1 MSTRYQLEGRDEDG
15 QWSWSHISAD
25 DIEANTIL
33 DTAEEAEAAGASWCG
48 STDARTTRSAWLRSK
63 HTGHGVTFLL
73 PPLFRRI
80 RF

>member
-33 DTAEEAEAAGASWCG
+33 DTAEEAEAARRELVRIYGCA
-48 STDARTTRSAWLRSK
+48 DDEVRVVAVEDTRA
-63 HTGHGVTFLL
+63 TE
-73 PPLFRRI
+73 
-80 RF
+80 